1 MTQGRLVHPWVAEG
15 AERVRFGVVGNFVKG
30 WPEHLRFA
38 TEAERLGYD
47 SCALFDHPNRLMECW
62 TLMSALAAS
71 TERIRLISMVS
82 CIYYRSAF
90 MLARQAADVD
100 RISGGRLVLGVGIGD
115 DVPEFAELGLPFGRA
130 GVRQAAMAET
140 VRVVQALWHGERV
153 TSEVAGGHLD
163 GAGLRPGPVQ
173 EPHVPVLIG
182 GGGEKTTLRQVA
194 ELADVSNFAP
204 HEWAGSAFDV
214 TDVARKYGVLR
225 DYCAAAGRPFGS
237 VLRSHFTPLLVLA
250 EDEQQLARKQAAQRI
265 PDPHLTV
272 RHVFA
277 TPADAIGHYQGLA
290 DAGVQYFI
298 AGIDSSDEET
308 MRLLAQAVWPA
319 IKVGAQLALAGSAQ
333 RTTIRFPA
341 VGSGRDSASATT
353 ASRSALDS

>member
-1 MTQGRLVHPWVAEG
+1 MTQARLVHPWVAEG
-15 AERVRFGVVGNFVKG
+15 GQQIRFGVVGNFVKG
-30 WPEHLRFA
+30 WPEHLRFV

-62 TLMSALAAS
+62 TLMGALAAS

-82 CIYYRSAF
+82 CIYYRSAL

-115 DVPEFAELGLPFGRA
+115 DVPEFAELGLPFERA
-130 GVRQAAMAET
+130 SVRQAAMEET
-140 VRVVQALWHGERV
+140 VRVVQALWRGEKV
-153 TSEVAGGHLD
+153 TAPDGAGGGLAD
-163 GAGLRPGPVQ
+163 AGLRPGPVQ

-225 DYCAAAGRPFGS
+225 DYCAAAGRRLSRCCGRISPRCWCWPRMK
-237 VLRSHFTPLLVLA
+237 RS
-250 EDEQQLARKQAAQRI
+250 
-265 PDPHLTV
+265 
-272 RHVFA
+272 
-277 TPADAIGHYQGLA
+277 
-290 DAGVQYFI
+290 
-298 AGIDSSDEET
+298 
-308 MRLLAQAVWPA
+308 WPA
-319 IKVGAQLALAGSAQ
+319 SGQRSGSL
-333 RTTIRFPA
+333 IRI
-341 VGSGRDSASATT
+341 
-353 ASRSALDS
+353 

>member
-1 MTQGRLVHPWVAEG
+1 MTPTRPVHPWVAEG
-15 AERVRFGVVGNFVKG
+15 ADRIRFGVVGNFVQG
-30 WPEHLRFA
+30 WPGHLRFA

-71 TERIRLISMVS
+71 TQRIRLISMVS
-82 CIYYRSAF
+82 CVYYRSAF

-115 DVPEFAELGLPFGRA
+115 DVPEFAQLGLPFERTGQ
-130 GVRQAAMAET
+130 RQRAMAET
-140 VRVVQALWHGERV
+140 VRAVQALWRG
-153 TSEVAGGHLD
+153 
-163 GAGLRPGPVQ
+163 GLRPGPVQ
-173 EPHVPVLIG
+173 EPYVPVLIG
-182 GGGEKTTLRQVA
+182 GGGERTTLRQVA

-214 TDVARKYGVLR
+214 TDVARKYGILR
-225 DYCAAAGRPFGS
+225 DFCTAAGRPFES

-250 EDEQQLARKQAAQRI
+250 EDEPQLARKRAAQRI

-277 TPADAIGHYQGLA
+277 TPSEAVQHYQTLA

-298 AGIDSSDEET
+298 AGIDGGDEET
-308 MRLLAQAVWPA
+308 MRLLAQAVWPK
-319 IKVGAQLALAGSAQ
+319 ITGQ
-333 RTTIRFPA
+333 R
-341 VGSGRDSASATT
+341 
-353 ASRSALDS
+353 